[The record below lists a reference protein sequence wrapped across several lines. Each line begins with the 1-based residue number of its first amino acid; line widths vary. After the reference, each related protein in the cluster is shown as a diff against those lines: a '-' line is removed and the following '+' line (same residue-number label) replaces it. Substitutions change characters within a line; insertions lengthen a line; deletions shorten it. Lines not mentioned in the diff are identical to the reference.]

1 MSWFRLQR
9 RSWAWTALF
18 ALALQLC
25 LSFGHVHGLA
35 GGHINSVQLSAVQGG
50 GPAPIPSNNS
60 GDHDD
65 DYCAICAVLA
75 MLSGAQ
81 TASAPAVALPTFVTS
96 AERLTVPDTLVS
108 EPQRA
113 AFRSRAPPQA

>member
-1 MSWFRLQR
+1 MGWFRSRTRLGA
-9 RSWAWTALF
+9 WAAAFVLV
-18 ALALQLC
+18 AQLV

-35 GGHINSVQLSAVQGG
+35 GEHPCAVSTLAVDKAAAC
-50 GPAPIPSNNS
+50 APQHDAN
-60 GDHDD
+60 HDD

-81 TASAPAVALPTFVTS
+81 TASAPIVPVHLVGAWTEQTVSPDRVLP
-96 AERLTVPDTLVS
+96 ERAHV
-108 EPQRA
+108 